1 MSGDEEDRNL
11 ARNELFAGLSILACA
26 NGLGSRVI
34 QAINRAGW
42 TDAALGTFEISAI
55 VFTACAA
62 GVWLILAT
70 VRIRFDRR
78 TSSLLRSSFSSSFFL
93 HHFSWNSLPINQRGE
108 PWSLTCGPDFVA
120 SWGLVRHT
128 TPVLA
133 VIAPALCDA
142 EDLRER
148 GVL

>member
-1 MSGDEEDRNL
+1 VSGDEEDRNL

-34 QAINRAGW
+34 QATKRAGW

-62 GVWLILAT
+62 GVWLILRDST
-70 VRIRFDRR
+70 DKIRSRR
-78 TSSLLRSSFSSSFFL
+78 YCGAPSPHHSSYIIFRG
-93 HHFSWNSLPINQRGE
+93 IVYANQRGE

>member
-62 GVWLILAT
+62 GVDKIRSADLVVAAELLLLIILPT
-70 VRIRFDRR
+70 
-78 TSSLLRSSFSSSFFL
+78 SFFV
-93 HHFSWNSLPINQRGE
+93 E
-108 PWSLTCGPDFVA
+108 
-120 SWGLVRHT
+120 
-128 TPVLA
+128 
-133 VIAPALCDA
+133 
-142 EDLRER
+142 
-148 GVL
+148 